1 MDGLKTL
8 GSGLAGSLVL
18 TGIHESIKR
27 VIPNAPR
34 MDHIGMQLLKKIKQS
49 AGIEGTD
56 EDTLYKESL
65 IGDLALNTAF
75 YSMVGVGKNAW
86 LRGLALGAS
95 AGIAAVFLPK
105 WMDVDESASSRT
117 NATAAMTIGLY
128 SLAGLAAAGV
138 NSILRIGEKSE

>member
-1 MDGLKTL
+1 MDTIKSL
-8 GSGLAGSLVL
+8 GSGIAGSLVL
-18 TGIHESIKR
+18 TGIHETMKR

-34 MDHIGMQLLKKIKQS
+34 MDHLGMQVLKKIKQS

-56 EDTLYKESL
+56 DETLYKESM

-75 YSMVGVGKNAW
+75 YSMVGTGKNAW
-86 LRGLALGAS
+86 WRGLALGAS

-105 WMDVDESASSRT
+105 WMELDEDASSKS

-128 SLAGLAAAGV
+128 SIAGLAAAGA
-138 NSILRIGEKSE
+138 NAILRIGEK

>member
-1 MDGLKTL
+1 MDTLKSL
-8 GSGLAGSLVL
+8 ASGIAGSLVL

-34 MDHIGMQLLKKIKQS
+34 MDHIGMQVLKKIKQS
-49 AGIEGTD
+49 TGVGDTD
-56 EDTLYKESL
+56 EETLYKESM
-65 IGDLALNTAF
+65 IGDLAFNSAF

-105 WMDVDESASSRT
+105 WMDIDESGSSRT

-128 SLAGLAAAGV
+128 SVAGLAAAGV
-138 NSILRIGEKSE
+138 NSILRIGEK

>member
-1 MDGLKTL
+1 MDALRTL

-18 TGIHESIKR
+18 TGIHESMKR

-34 MDHIGMQLLKKIKQS
+34 MDHIGMQVLKKIKQA
-49 AGIEGTD
+49 AGMDGTD
-56 EDTLYKESL
+56 DETLYKESMV
-65 IGDLALNTAF
+65 GDLALNTAF

-105 WMDVDESASSRT
+105 WMDIDDSGANRT

-128 SLAGLAAAGV
+128 SLAGLAAAGA
-138 NSILRIGEKSE
+138 NSILRIGENNH

>member
-1 MDGLKTL
+1 MDALRTL

-18 TGIHESIKR
+18 TGIHESMKR
-27 VIPNAPR
+27 VIPDAPR

-49 AGIEGTD
+49 AGMEDTD
-56 EDTLYKESL
+56 DETLYKESMV
-65 IGDLALNTAF
+65 GDLALNTAF

-105 WMDVDESASSRT
+105 WM
-117 NATAAMTIGLY
+117 GLD
-128 SLAGLAAAGV
+128 
-138 NSILRIGEKSE
+138 